1 MTDTTAPHLPPA
13 TGRPGLGAQFA
24 AGVDAERAK
33 RARSSDIAPLVRLLP
48 YLARRRADL
57 ALAGLFLVLAAA
69 ATLALP
75 AAARQLVDGGFATAQ
90 ATAVNRGFAV
100 LVAVAVLMAVF
111 SASRFYF
118 VTKLGERVVA
128 DLKTDFHA
136 HLTRLSPAF
145 YARVRVGEAL
155 SRLTVDATLIDTV
168 VSSSASIAIRN
179 VLMLTGGLAMMM
191 ATSAWLTGLTL
202 LIIPAVLV
210 PILAFGRRVRTLS
223 ATAQDRVAEAGAEA
237 GETLDALQTVQAFGR
252 EPEARARFAGA
263 VEASFAAALARVR
276 ARALMTALAITIVFG
291 GIVLVLWEGARSVMG
306 GTMTPGELTQF
317 VLLAMLTGSGA
328 GALAEV
334 WGDLQKAAGASA
346 RLFEI
351 MDETPEIAAPASP
364 VVLPS
369 PVRGTLAFEHV
380 SFRYPEIEGS
390 TAPPPPA
397 VTDVS
402 FTVQPGETVA
412 IVGPSGAGKSTLFKL
427 ALRLFDPQTG
437 QVRLDGVDA
446 RDVDPAAWRDAFAW
460 VSQSPDLF
468 TASAADNIAWGRT
481 GATRA
486 EIEAAA
492 RRAEA
497 EPFILSR
504 LGGWDSPVGDRG
516 RALSGGERQRLA
528 IARALVRAAP
538 VLLLDEATSAL
549 DAENERLVQKAFDEV
564 MDGRT
569 TLVIA
574 HRLATVQRADRILVM
589 EDGRIVEEGRHD
601 TLVAQGGLYAHLA
614 RLQFGG

>member
-1 MTDTTAPHLPPA
+1 MTDTAAPQAPPA
-13 TGRPGLGAQFA
+13 DGRPGFGAQFA
-24 AGVDAERAK
+24 AGIDAERAK
-33 RARSSDIAPLVRLLP
+33 RARSSDIAPLVRLMP
-48 YLARRRADL
+48 YLVRRRGDL

-75 AAARQLVDGGFATAQ
+75 AAARQLVDGGFATAE
-90 ATAVNRGFAV
+90 AGAVNRGFALLV
-100 LVAVAVLMAVF
+100 LVAVFMAVF

-179 VLMLTGGLAMMM
+179 ILMLTGGLAMML

-252 EPEARARFAGA
+252 EPEARARFARA

-306 GTMTPGELTQF
+306 GSMTPGELTQF

-334 WGDLQKAAGASA
+334 WGDLQKAAGATR

-351 MDETPEIAAPASP
+351 MDEQPDIAAPASP
-364 VVLPS
+364 VVLPA
-369 PVRGTLAFEHV
+369 PVRGTLAFEQV
-380 SFRYPEIEGS
+380 SFRYPEIEGAAS
-390 TAPPPPA
+390 PPPPA

-402 FTVQPGETVA
+402 FVVEPGETVA

-427 ALRLFDPQTG
+427 ALRLFDPQAG
-437 QVRLDGVDA
+437 VVRLDGVDA
-446 RDVDPAAWRDAFAW
+446 RDVDPSAWREAFAW

-468 TASAADNIAWGRT
+468 TASAADNIAWGRA

-486 EIEAAA
+486 EIEEAA

-589 EDGRIVEEGRHD
+589 EDGRIVEEGRHA